1 MGLKSPSDGR
11 WDGRCRTG
19 LMMSPR
25 TERRRTPSS
34 GRFWHRLWLMGISPW
49 QMDVDHDGQDATSDD
64 WMISRARGSLDMLV
78 WHVWHDAGGP
88 GGATFHSFGGD
99 HALRGP
105 TSPFGGL
112 TP

>member
-19 LMMSPR
+19 LMMSPC

-64 WMISRARGSLDMLV
+64 WTISRARGSLDMLV
-78 WHVWHDAGGP
+78 WHVWHDAGAP
-88 GGATFHSFGGD
+88 GGATFHSFGVY
-99 HALRGP
+99 HAQTGP
-105 TSPFGGL
+105 TSPFRGL

>member
-19 LMMSPR
+19 FVMSPR

-49 QMDVDHDGQDATSDD
+49 QMDVDHDGQDTT
-64 WMISRARGSLDMLV
+64 I
-78 WHVWHDAGGP
+78 DAGRFP
-88 GGATFHSFGGD
+88 GHVAACLGWFGTCGMMLEAQKGQRST
-99 HALRGP
+99 HLVVIMP
-105 TSPFGGL
+105 
-112 TP
+112 

>member
-1 MGLKSPSDGR
+1 
-11 WDGRCRTG
+11 
-19 LMMSPR
+19 MMSPR

-64 WMISRARGSLDMLV
+64 WTISRARGSLDMLV

-88 GGATFHSFGGD
+88 GGATFHSFGGY
-99 HALRGP
+99 HALRGL
-105 TSPFGGL
+105 TSHLRGL
-112 TP
+112 TPCLFAHFGNLACKKWQMI